1 MFSGGDREKG
11 AFGTNGLMLRY
22 SNKNILLGVIRSYKL
37 SEYFIMSHKMIY
49 QYSKIRENV
58 CAHNYIS

>member
-22 SNKNILLGVIRSYKL
+22 SNKNILLGVIRSYLLGVINFLNIL
-37 SEYFIMSHKMIY
+37 S
-49 QYSKIRENV
+49 
-58 CAHNYIS
+58 